1 MNILFYGA
9 GVIGSIYASKLVSAG
24 HNVSVLAR
32 NRRHIQLEAGIK
44 FHDSVSGRE
53 TISKVRVISELD
65 QDSEYE
71 LIIVAVRS
79 EQIDAIIPVLKKN
92 KSKRILLMVNT
103 PSGYGKWI
111 QHLGADRLFV
121 GFPAAG
127 GYLDDCGGVHGF
139 IMTGVHQLMQKTVVG
154 NVELGN
160 KKGAE
165 DIVRLFRSSGFPTG
179 YCANMDAWQKTHVA
193 MLAPLVNALHKHKGD
208 LKLLADSKRDI
219 VLYIEA
225 VREGFRVLSTLG
237 YPVIPFTLGLFFS
250 LPMFTLVLAWQHILK
265 SKFSEVSINPNAN
278 NAWGEFKKI
287 GDEFQVLVTN
297 SGISAPSINELR
309 LGISSEISYCANK

>member
-1 MNILFYGA
+1 MDILFYGA
-9 GVIGSIYASKLVSAG
+9 GVIGSIYASKLAAAG

-32 NRRHIQLEAGIK
+32 NRRHKQLEAGIQ
-44 FHDSVSGRE
+44 FNDSVSGRE
-53 TISKVRVISELD
+53 IISNVDVISELD

-103 PSGYGKWI
+103 PSGYSEWI

-127 GYLDDCGGVHGF
+127 GYLDDYGVVHGF
-139 IMTGVHQLMQKTVVG
+139 IMTGAHQLMQKTVVG
-154 NVELGN
+154 NIALGN

-165 DIVRLFRSSGFPTG
+165 DIIRLFRASGFPTA

-193 MLAPLVNALHKHKGD
+193 MLTPLVNALHKHNGD
-208 LKLLADSKRDI
+208 LSLLADSTRDI
-219 VLYIEA
+219 VLYIKA
-225 VREGFRVLSTLG
+225 VREGFQVLSKLG

-250 LPMFTLVLAWQHILK
+250 LPSFILVLAWQHILK
-265 SKFSEVSINPNAN
+265 SKFSEISINPNAN

-287 GDEFQVLVTN
+287 GDEFQILVTG

-309 LGISSEISYCANK
+309 LSMLLESS

>member
-79 EQIDAIIPVLKKN
+79 GQIDAIMPVLKKN

-278 NAWGEFKKI
+278 NAWE
-287 GDEFQVLVTN
+287 
-297 SGISAPSINELR
+297 
-309 LGISSEISYCANK
+309 SS